1 MSQPETEHHCHRL
14 ASGRFVRLAVEFVP
28 GALPKQTGTYPPK
41 MTRAERK
48 EMNAWLHSVAEEMLP
63 KLDQGAHQ
71 ELAILAI
78 RDLTAKLEKMKKK
91 GLL

>member
-1 MSQPETEHHCHRL
+1 
-14 ASGRFVRLAVEFVP
+14 
-28 GALPKQTGTYPPK
+28 
-41 MTRAERK
+41 
-48 EMNAWLHSVAEEMLP
+48 MNAWLHSVAEEMLP

-71 ELAILAI
+71 ELAI

>member
-14 ASGRFVRLAVEFVP
+14 ASGRFVRLAVES
-28 GALPKQTGTYPPK
+28 YPPK

-71 ELAILAI
+71 ELAI

>member
-1 MSQPETEHHCHRL
+1 
-14 ASGRFVRLAVEFVP
+14 
-28 GALPKQTGTYPPK
+28 

-48 EMNAWLHSVAEEMLP
+48 EMNAWLHSVADEMLP

-71 ELAILAI
+71 ELAI

>member
-14 ASGRFVRLAVEFVP
+14 SSGRFVRLAVEFVP
-28 GALPKQTGTYPPK
+28 GALPKHTGTYPPK

-48 EMNAWLHSVAEEMLP
+48 EMNAWLHSVAEGMLP

-71 ELAILAI
+71 ELAI